1 MSVNEEL
8 QIVELEPTTE
18 TETEEVAKGRK
29 KIILDTEQIQRLAS
43 MQCTTKEI
51 AFVLGVSIDTLN
63 RNYKEHIELGKAEGK
78 ILLRRAQ
85 WRNAVEKDN
94 VTMQIWLG
102 KNILKQTDQP
112 IDDDSAQILPWSD

>member
-8 QIVELEPTTE
+8 QIVELEPT

>member
-1 MSVNEEL
+1 MSINEES
-8 QIVELEPTTE
+8 QIVELEPT

>member
-1 MSVNEEL
+1 MSVNEES
-8 QIVELEPTTE
+8 QIVELEPT